1 MKQMNII
8 RNNSI
13 QESGCQKI
21 TLNLSK
27 FDKAFKNWWH
37 SEKMLKKKRTE
48 CKTQFL
54 LQSPGQKSTPC
65 KTVNLRAFNPD
76 LKLLVP
82 SMNQKPFFAKI

>member
-27 FDKAFKNWWH
+27 FDKAFKN
-37 SEKMLKKKRTE
+37 
-48 CKTQFL
+48 
-54 LQSPGQKSTPC
+54 
-65 KTVNLRAFNPD
+65 
-76 LKLLVP
+76 
-82 SMNQKPFFAKI
+82 